1 MREIMIGLSAV
12 LAVLATSS
20 ANAAPPKRQEHRRAE
35 VIRMGQP
42 VAVAA
47 ERRDPSENKQSQ
59 AVSHAA
65 PGFAVHDLRRRWVAF
80 QMAGS
85 FAEAQAAPV
94 VTDPKDPFAPM
105 ERVSDGTVEIPRVAM
120 LTVPPWMRGA
130 SAPALAI
137 IPAYQPGCAPL
148 AYRPT
153 GFLRWDAEQ
162 RRAGYYAMMSSVACE
177 HGLPV
182 GLFDAM
188 IIRESQYRP
197 DAFSIKNAFGLTQL
211 MPGTA
216 AALGVNRYSI
226 EGNLRGGA
234 RYLRQQLDRFGQ
246 YHLALAAYNAGPG
259 RVKEGRV
266 PAIAETR
273 AYVDNVLANWSRL
286 SGFAQASSFGSS
298 TNVTPLPSRRASV
311 STF

>member
-1 MREIMIGLSAV
+1 MRAIMIGSTVV
-12 LAVLATSS
+12 LAALATS
-20 ANAAPPKRQEHRRAE
+20 ANAAGPKRHEHRRAE
-35 VIRMGQP
+35 VISMGQP
-42 VAVAA
+42 PASAP
-47 ERRDPSENKQSQ
+47 ENQHPSENEKLQT
-59 AVSHAA
+59 VSPAA
-65 PGFAVHDLRRRWVAF
+65 PAFAVHDLRRRWVAF

-85 FAEAQAAPV
+85 FAGAQAVAV
-94 VTDPKDPFAPM
+94 VSDPDDPFAPM
-105 ERVSDGTVEIPRVAM
+105 ERASDGITEVPPAAM
-120 LTVPPWMRGA
+120 LTIPFWMRGPPTPA
-130 SAPALAI
+130 TISA
-137 IPAYQPGCAPL
+137 YTPGCVPL

-153 GFLRWDAEQ
+153 GFLRTDAEQ
-162 RRAGYYAMMSSVACE
+162 RRAAYYELMSSVACE

-197 DAFSIKNAFGLTQL
+197 DAFSLKNAFGLTQL

-259 RVKEGRV
+259 RVRQGRV
-266 PAIAETR
+266 PAIRETR
-273 AYVDNVLANWSRL
+273 AYVDNVLANWTRL
-286 SGFAQASSFGSS
+286 SGLSQASGTGSS
-298 TNVTPLPSRRASV
+298 EPLPPAPFRRAFV

>member
-1 MREIMIGLSAV
+1 MRAIVIGSSVV
-12 LAVLATSS
+12 LTVLATA
-20 ANAAPPKRQEHRRAE
+20 ANAAPPKPQEHRRAE
-35 VIRMGQP
+35 LISMGQTP
-42 VAVAA
+42 TAA
-47 ERRDPSENKQSQ
+47 PETRDPTRDEASRATYPAES
-59 AVSHAA
+59 
-65 PGFAVHDLRRRWVAF
+65 GFTVHDLRRQWVAF
-80 QMAGS
+80 QMAHSFGQSQSAPAGS
-85 FAEAQAAPV
+85 DEQ
-94 VTDPKDPFAPM
+94 DPFAPI
-105 ERVSDGTVEIPRVAM
+105 ERAGDVVEE
-120 LTVPPWMRGA
+120 VPQAARLSAPAWMRG
-130 SAPALAI
+130 SATTI
-137 IPAYQPGCAPL
+137 VPAYQPGCAPL

-162 RRAGYYAMMSSVACE
+162 RRAGYYAMMSSIACE

-188 IIRESQYRP
+188 IIHESRYRP
-197 DAFSIKNAFGLTQL
+197 DAVSLKNAFGLTQL

-259 RVKEGRV
+259 RVREGRM

-273 AYVDNVLANWSRL
+273 AYVDNVLTNWSRL
-286 SGFAQASSFGSS
+286 SGFARQASDD
-298 TNVTPLPSRRASV
+298 TLPSRRASV
-311 STF
+311 SIF

>member
-1 MREIMIGLSAV
+1 MRAILIVSTAV
-12 LAVLATSS
+12 LAVLATS
-20 ANAAPPKRQEHRRAE
+20 ANAAAQKRLDHRRAE
-35 VIRMGQP
+35 VISMEQP
-42 VAVAA
+42 LAISP
-47 ERRDPSENKQSQ
+47 ERRDASGDKGSQ
-59 AVSHAA
+59 AVSQAA
-65 PGFAVHDLRRRWVAF
+65 SGFAVHDLRRRWVAF
-80 QMAGS
+80 QMAER
-85 FAEAQAAPV
+85 FAEAQARPV
-94 VTDPKDPFAPM
+94 VLDQEDQFAPLG
-105 ERVSDGTVEIPRVAM
+105 RAPDGLVEGPRAAI

-130 SAPALAI
+130 PTPAIL
-137 IPAYQPGCAPL
+137 PAYQQGCAPR

-162 RRAGYYAMMSSVACE
+162 RRAGYYAMMSSIACE

-188 IIRESQYRP
+188 IIRESRYRP
-197 DAFSIKNAFGLTQL
+197 DAFSLKNAFGLTQL

-259 RVKEGRV
+259 RVREGRV

-273 AYVDNVLANWSRL
+273 AYVDDVLANWLRL
-286 SGFAQASSFGSS
+286 SSFAPAGEFANPASASSQ
-298 TNVTPLPSRRASV
+298 PSRRASV

>member
-1 MREIMIGLSAV
+1 MRAIMIGSTAV
-12 LAVLATSS
+12 LAALATS
-20 ANAAPPKRQEHRRAE
+20 ANATPPKKRQEHRRAE
-35 VIRMGQP
+35 VISMGQP
-42 VAVAA
+42 IAVAA
-47 ERRDPSENKQSQ
+47 EKRAPSGNEGSQ
-59 AVSHAA
+59 AVSQLAA
-65 PGFAVHDLRRRWVAF
+65 SFVVHDLRRQWVAF
-80 QMAGS
+80 QMAES
-85 FAEAQAAPV
+85 FTEAQAAPV
-94 VTDPKDPFAPM
+94 VSDPKHPFAPT
-105 ERVSDGTVEIPRVAM
+105 ERASDGIVESPRAAM
-120 LTVPPWMRGA
+120 LTIPPWMRGTP
-130 SAPALAI
+130 APAI
-137 IPAYQPGCAPL
+137 VPAYQPGCAPL
-148 AYRPT
+148 TYRPT

-182 GLFDAM
+182 GLFDAV

-197 DAFSIKNAFGLTQL
+197 DALSLKNAFGLTQL

-216 AALGVNRYSI
+216 AALGVERYSI

-259 RVKEGRV
+259 RVREGRV

-286 SGFAQASSFGSS
+286 SGVAQISGFGSS
-298 TNVTPLPSRRASV
+298 TTVTSLPLRRASV

>member
-1 MREIMIGLSAV
+1 MRVIMIGSTAL
-12 LAVLATSS
+12 LGVLATS
-20 ANAAPPKRQEHRRAE
+20 ANAAAPKRHEHRRAE
-35 VIRMGQP
+35 VISMRQAP
-42 VAVAA
+42 AIAP
-47 ERRDPSENKQSQ
+47 ERRDPGAHEGPQ
-59 AVSHAA
+59 AASPAA
-65 PGFAVHDLRRRWVAF
+65 PGFAMHDLRRRWVEF

-85 FAEAQAAPV
+85 FAEAQAVPV
-94 VTDPKDPFAPM
+94 VSDPKDPFAPT
-105 ERVSDGTVEIPRVAM
+105 ERAADGIVGIPRAAR
-120 LTVPPWMRGA
+120 LTVPPWMRGTP
-130 SAPALAI
+130 APAI
-137 IPAYQPGCAPL
+137 IPAYLPGCAPL

-177 HGLPV
+177 HGLPI
-182 GLFDAM
+182 GLFDAL

-197 DAFSIKNAFGLTQL
+197 DAFSLKNAFGLTQL

-216 AALGVNRYSI
+216 AALGVNRYNI

-234 RYLRQQLDRFGQ
+234 RYLRQQLDHFGQ

-259 RVKEGRV
+259 RVREGRV

-273 AYVDNVLANWSRL
+273 AYVDNVLANWLRL
-286 SGFAQASSFGSS
+286 SSFAPAGEFAIPAGAPS
-298 TNVTPLPSRRASV
+298 LPSRQASV

>member
-1 MREIMIGLSAV
+1 MQAIMIGSIVV
-12 LAVLATSS
+12 LAVLATS
-20 ANAAPPKRQEHRRAE
+20 ANAAAPKRHEHRRAE
-35 VIRMGQP
+35 VISMGQP
-42 VAVAA
+42 PATAPGSRNTGGN
-47 ERRDPSENKQSQ
+47 EE
-59 AVSHAA
+59 SHAA
-65 PGFAVHDLRRRWVAF
+65 SPAATTFAVHDLRRRWIAF

-85 FAEAQAAPV
+85 FADAQAAPMV
-94 VTDPKDPFAPM
+94 LDPIDPFAPM
-105 ERVSDGTVEIPRVAM
+105 ERASDGIVEVPRAAI
-120 LTVPPWMRGA
+120 LTVPPWMRGVP
-130 SAPALAI
+130 APAG
-137 IPAYQPGCAPL
+137 IPAYQPNCAPL

-153 GFLRWDAEQ
+153 GFLRWEAEQ

-197 DAFSIKNAFGLTQL
+197 DAFSLKNAFGLTQL

-216 AALGVNRYSI
+216 AALGVDRYSI

-259 RVKEGRV
+259 RVREGRV

-286 SGFAQASSFGSS
+286 SGFAQINGFGSS
-298 TNVTPLPSRRASV
+298 TTVTPLPSRRASV